1 MSATAAPASRLS
13 PMAAGL
19 LGSEILRIAAQIRA
33 MVAEGKEVANL
44 TVGDFA
50 PADFPVPAALVDG
63 IVDALRAGQTN
74 YPPSNGLPE
83 LRAAIVEFY
92 RRRMSLEITDANVLV
107 ASGARPVLYATY
119 ATLCAP
125 GDRVVFPVPSWNN
138 NHYCH
143 LVGAQ
148 AVRVPCGPEDDFL
161 PTRAS
166 LERAVRGARLLV
178 LTSPCNPTGTM
189 FREEQLADI
198 CDLVLEENA
207 RRDAGERPLYVLYD
221 QVYWMLTFGGVD
233 HVTPVLLRPEMAPFT
248 VAIDGISKALAATGL
263 RVGWSVAPA
272 EITSAMSDFLGHVG
286 AWAPRAEQVATAKVL
301 DAPDDIERYIGDFKA
316 GIQKRLDALYSGIAS
331 MREEGLP
338 VDATSPMG
346 AMYLSARF
354 ALNGKRTPDG
364 KTLRTNDDIRRY
376 LLEAAGFAVVPFQ
389 AFGVKE
395 DTGWFRLSV
404 GAVSLADTE
413 RVLPALRKAIESV
426 T

>member
-1 MSATAAPASRLS
+1 
-13 PMAAGL
+13 MAAGL

-50 PADFPVPAALVDG
+50 PADFPVPPALVDG
-63 IVDALRAGQTN
+63 IVAALRAGQTN

-92 RRRMSLEITDANVLV
+92 RRRMSLEIADGNVLV

-148 AVRVPCGPEDDFL
+148 AVRVPCTPENDFL

-189 FREEQLADI
+189 FGEEQLADI
-198 CDLVLEENA
+198 CDLVLAENA

-221 QVYWMLTFGGVD
+221 QVYWMLTFGGVE
-233 HVTPVLLRPEMAPFT
+233 HVTPALLRPEIAPVT

-263 RVGWSVAPA
+263 RVGWSVAPP

-286 AWAPRAEQVATAKVL
+286 AWAPRAEQVATARVLSDDAVL
-301 DAPDDIERYIGDFKA
+301 DAH
-316 GIQKRLDALYSGIAS
+316 L
-331 MREEGLP
+331 
-338 VDATSPMG
+338 G
-346 AMYLSARF
+346 AMRAKLRDRLVRLHDGIEALRARGHDVR
-354 ALNGKRTPDG
+354 ASRPQGAIYVTVYVGAAGRHTA
-364 KTLRTNDDIRRY
+364 DDRLLVTDEDVRRW
-376 LLEAAGFAVVPFQ
+376 LLEAAGMAVVPFQ
-389 AFGVKE
+389 AFGATE

-404 GAVSLADTE
+404 GAVSDAALE
-413 RVLPALRKAIESV
+413 RVVPRLEEAMRTLR
-426 T
+426 